1 MLSFLVTGSYLTCR
15 GDEMTD
21 IIMTEKTIIKGWVVL
36 PCFKVESRV
45 SASGTEFEMV
55 CNKVLCWIFENM
67 FAWLWSGK
75 INISKIYEGET
86 EIKY

>member
-1 MLSFLVTGSYLTCR
+1 
-15 GDEMTD
+15 MTD

-55 CNKVLCWIFENM
+55 CNKVLGWIFTNM
-67 FAWLWSGK
+67 FAWLWDGK
-75 INISKIYEGET
+75 VHISEVCVESK
-86 EIKY
+86 